1 MLILNHLQNQQ
12 SLKALLDTIYHD
24 MNRISEIYYHGR
36 GGTDFSWERKMTD
49 LVSSTLE
56 YVSYKKE
63 MTDLYPTFLSILSL
77 KLLIGICSVLYVC
90 IMYLTFL

>member
-1 MLILNHLQNQQ
+1 MHNQQ
-12 SLKALLDTIYHD
+12 SLKASLDTIYHD
-24 MNRISEIYYHGR
+24 MSRISETYYHGR

-63 MTDLYPTFLSILSL
+63 MTDLYPTIFTHIACANVSYIILV
-77 KLLIGICSVLYVC
+77 LIVIIHDQLC
-90 IMYLTFL
+90 